1 MIRFRLRPLLAIVAV
16 VSALAL
22 IAGDAMARPGG
33 KSSGGFG
40 SRGSRTYTA
49 PAPTATAPSTARP
62 IERSMTQPGAATA
75 ARPGAAPAAQGGL
88 FGRPGFLGGLAAG
101 FLGAGLLGM
110 LFGHGLFG
118 GLGGLA
124 SILGLLVQL
133 AIAGGIAYLIVR
145 WWQRRSQPAQAYA
158 GPTPLP
164 RQMYDEPQPQQ
175 SQQRS
180 FLGGAGLGGLGGSA
194 AQAQSST
201 QVEITGDDFDAF
213 EKLLGEVQT
222 AYGREDLGKL
232 RTLVTPEMLSYFS
245 EELAGNASSGIVN
258 ELSDVKL
265 LQGDLSE
272 SWSEGN
278 VEYATV
284 AMRFELVDKMVE
296 RATGRVVEGSD
307 KPTEATELWTFMRS
321 RGGNWLLSAIQ
332 QA

>member
-16 VSALAL
+16 VCALAL
-22 IAGDAMARPGG
+22 IAGDALARPGG

-49 PAPTATAPSTARP
+49 PPPTATAPSTARP
-62 IERSMTQPGAATA
+62 IERTMTQPGAATA
-75 ARPGAAPAAQGGL
+75 ARPGAAPATGGL

-118 GLGGLA
+118 GLGGMA

-145 WWQRRSQPAQAYA
+145 WWQRRSQPAYA
-158 GPTPLP
+158 GPAPS
-164 RQMYDEPQPQQ
+164 QMYGDQGPQQ
-175 SQQRS
+175 SPRS
-180 FLGGAGLGGLGGSA
+180 FLGGLGGGGGQTPQPA
-194 AQAQSST
+194 NNVQ
-201 QVEITGDDFDAF
+201 ITGEDFNTF
-213 EKLLGEVQT
+213 ERLLGEIQA
-222 AYGREDLGKL
+222 AYGREDLSKL
-232 RTLVTPEMLSYFS
+232 RNLTTPEMLSYFS
-245 EELAGNASSGIVN
+245 EELAHNASSGIIN
-258 ELSDVKL
+258 QISDVKL

-272 SWSEGN
+272 AWSEGD

-284 AMRFELVDKMVE
+284 AMRFELVDKMID
-296 RATGRVVEGSD
+296 RATGRVVQGGD
-307 KPTEATELWTFMRS
+307 KPEEVTELWTFMRS